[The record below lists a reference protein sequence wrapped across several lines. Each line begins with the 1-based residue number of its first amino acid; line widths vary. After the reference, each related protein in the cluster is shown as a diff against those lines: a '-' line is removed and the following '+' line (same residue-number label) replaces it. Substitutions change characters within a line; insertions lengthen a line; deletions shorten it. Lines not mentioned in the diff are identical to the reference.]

1 MNVGA
6 DEPWTWQHRPASL
19 AAAAEAQGHHAEF
32 ALVLGHAYAESGR
45 EVYDGQ
51 GGIVLSHQGSDGS
64 ELRVEP

>member
-1 MNVGA
+1 V
-6 DEPWTWQHRPASL
+6 W
-19 AAAAEAQGHHAEF
+19 
-32 ALVLGHAYAESGR
+32 GHAYAESGR